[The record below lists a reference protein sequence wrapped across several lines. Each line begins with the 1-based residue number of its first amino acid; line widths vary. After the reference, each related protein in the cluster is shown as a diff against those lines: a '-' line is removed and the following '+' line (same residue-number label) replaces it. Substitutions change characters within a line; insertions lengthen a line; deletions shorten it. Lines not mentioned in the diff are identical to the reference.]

1 MCTDPRVVHSGDE
14 GPWDVH
20 GVTKFVTRV
29 TLRVRGGGL
38 LVRGAGIERKP
49 LQEKG
54 SPGGRR
60 RRRIPGRGTYRET
73 QSPGGP
79 GSSRQRS
86 TPGGRTRAGARLGGR
101 NPCDAR
107 KEAIPPQPARH
118 RQTGKPQ
125 SKPGPPGD
133 VIVRGCAAGVC
144 RTVGGGQGD
153 GSHGTNGPL
162 MPGPVALAAGTG
174 KETPA
179 NSRMQH
185 PTTATPSPADKNCH
199 PIRNPSHKLSVA
211 GWRAWGRIRG
221 EISRCKKNCWQNNR
235 L

>member
-1 MCTDPRVVHSGDE
+1 MCTGPRVVHSGDE

-153 GSHGTNGPL
+153 GGHGTDGRL
-162 MPGPVALAAGTG
+162 MPGPVAQAAGQEE
-174 KETPA
+174 KCLK
-179 NSRMQH
+179 
-185 PTTATPSPADKNCH
+185 TAGCNIIPPPTPSPADKNCH
-199 PIRNPSHKLSVA
+199 PNGNPSHKLSA
-211 GWRAWGRIRG
+211 PGRRSWGWNRADPYR
-221 EISRCKKNCWQNNR
+221 
-235 L
+235 